1 MLRFIPKG
9 LAWPIVSAIALHVLV
24 GVILLV
30 SMQPNQAEKTNPA
43 LPLPVASVDQQLVE
57 QELKRLELEK
67 QEKKRQAELERKA
80 LAEKRAQ
87 QELEKKRKAKQARQA
102 QLKRQ
107 QEQEK
112 KRKAELERKALA
124 EKRTQQELEKKRK
137 AKQARQAQ
145 LKRQQ
150 EQEKKRKAELERK
163 ALAEKRAQQELE
175 KKRKAEQARQ
185 AQLKRQQERQ
195 QKEAALSSAL
205 QREEQLSQTQAITA
219 RIKADVENSW
229 LIPPSARVGME
240 CLLQIR
246 LLPSGDV
253 HSVKLVRS
261 SGDTAFDRSAL
272 DAVYKAS
279 PLPVSVSSIG
289 SQLFNRT
296 FREFSFRFSPDNS

>member
-107 QEQEK
+107 QEQ
-112 KRKAELERKALA
+112 
-124 EKRTQQELEKKRK
+124 EKKRK